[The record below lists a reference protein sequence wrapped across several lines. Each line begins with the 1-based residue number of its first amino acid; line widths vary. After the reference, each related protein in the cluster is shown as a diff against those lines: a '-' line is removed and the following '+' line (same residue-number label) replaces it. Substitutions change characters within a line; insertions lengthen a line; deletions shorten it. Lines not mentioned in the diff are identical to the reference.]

1 MTTIDA
7 AAARYVHKPIAYTAF
22 AAILALGVSG
32 CSTGGGVLSSL
43 NQQQNPAAPAT
54 AATTATVSSSKVAIA
69 PLIGPPNNISTQL
82 TAQLT
87 GALQKSGVQVVT
99 APPGQKAAA
108 DYTLR
113 GYIVAARETAGTK
126 VSYIWD
132 VANPTGQRVN
142 RITGEEVV
150 TGAATTDPWAVVSP
164 TVLQTIA
171 GKTATTLSAWLPK
184 KAAPAAAPR
193 PAATPVASNRTAQ
206 PTRTAQAAQPLK
218 PAAATTGSI
227 ARSGA
232 LAVVVP
238 RVSGAPGDGASSLA
252 LALQNELRRKNI
264 PLASGAAVSTAH
276 RIEGKVAMAN
286 GGAGKQKIS
295 IDWVVKDP
303 RGNKL
308 GTVSQKN
315 EIPAG
320 SLNGKW
326 GGTASAAAAAAAQG
340 IIRLLPQKTA
350 SR

>member
-7 AAARYVHKPIAYTAF
+7 AAARYVHKSIAYSAF

-43 NQQQNPAAPAT
+43 NPQQNPAAPAT
-54 AATTATVSSSKVAIA
+54 AATTATVSSSKVTIA
-69 PLIGPPNNISTQL
+69 PLIGPPNNISSQL

-99 APPGQKAAA
+99 ASPGQKAAA

-132 VANPTGQRVN
+132 VANPAGQRVN

-150 TGAATTDPWAVVSP
+150 TGAATTDPWTVVSP

-184 KAAPAAAPR
+184 KTPAAAPR
-193 PAATPVASNRTAQ
+193 PAASAGTPVAANRTTQ
-206 PTRTAQAAQPLK
+206 PARTAQALK

-227 ARSGA
+227 QRPGA

-238 RVSGAPGDGASSLA
+238 RVAGAPGDGANALA

-264 PLASGAAVSTAH
+264 PLATGAGVSTAH
-276 RIEGKVAMAN
+276 RIEGKVAMTA

-326 GGTASAAAAAAAQG
+326 GGTAGAAAAAAAQG